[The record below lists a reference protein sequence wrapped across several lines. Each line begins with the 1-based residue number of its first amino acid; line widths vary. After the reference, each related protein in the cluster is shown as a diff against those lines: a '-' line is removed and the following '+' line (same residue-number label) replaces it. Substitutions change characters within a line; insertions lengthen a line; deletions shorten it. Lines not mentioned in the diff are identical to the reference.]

1 MAYQKLQVS
10 RGLEVVTSNTV
21 NIPNPAAVAV
31 SGTAATPT
39 GAQLVGTGT
48 TFTKS
53 VRVGDVVYAGAS
65 GGARTIVATITAV
78 VSDTVL
84 TTSTAVTNTFTYNIY
99 SQATNPSN
107 GCVLYVGVAGDV
119 RLLTADGDDITL
131 KTVGAGSFLP
141 VQTLKVFAT
150 TTTATDIVAL
160 W

>member
-10 RGLEVVTSNTV
+10 RGLGVVTSDTI

-31 SGTAATPT
+31 SGTAAAPT

-53 VRVGDVVYAGAS
+53 VRVGDIVYDTTNS
-65 GGARTIVATITAV
+65 VPATVDAI

-84 TTSTAVTNTFTYNIY
+84 TTSVAIATGASYTIY
-99 SQATNPSN
+99 SQSTNPSN

-119 RLLTADGDDITL
+119 RVLTADGDDITL

-150 TTTATDIVAL
+150 NTTATDIIAL